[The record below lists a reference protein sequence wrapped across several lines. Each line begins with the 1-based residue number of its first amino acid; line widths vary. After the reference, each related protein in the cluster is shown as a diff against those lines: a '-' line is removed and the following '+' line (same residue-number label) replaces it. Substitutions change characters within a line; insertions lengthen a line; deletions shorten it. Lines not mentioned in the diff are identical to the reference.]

1 MANPFPSK
9 DNKTVLFTL
18 LRMIGGAKAVVQF
31 QGGGDSG
38 EILDADLFD
47 KEGKRRELSD
57 TKILWTVEKDKFV
70 NNEWITEAV
79 EEFMP
84 VKEVLRHVTETMLEN
99 EGLDWYNNDGGQGDL
114 TIDLTQEP
122 PSVVLKIGINY
133 TQTDDHEFDYT
144 ERDEKEE
151 DK

>member
-18 LRMIGGAKAVVQF
+18 LRMIGGATVQVQF

-57 TKILWTVEKDKFV
+57 TKILWTIEKDKFV

-99 EGLDWYNNDGGQGDL
+99 EGLDWYNNDGGQGEL
-114 TIDLTQEP
+114 VIDLTEEP

-133 TQTDDHEFDYT
+133 MHTDDHEYDYT

>member
-1 MANPFPSK
+1 
-9 DNKTVLFTL
+9 
-18 LRMIGGAKAVVQF
+18 MIGGATVQVQF

-99 EGLDWYNNDGGQGDL
+99 EGLDWYNNDGGQGEL
-114 TIDLTQEP
+114 VIDLTEEP

-133 TQTDDHEFDYT
+133 MHTDDHEFDYT
-144 ERDEKEE
+144 DTVEKEE
-151 DK
+151 EM

>member
-18 LRMIGGAKAVVQF
+18 LRMIGGAKVVVQF
-31 QGGGDSG
+31 QGGGDCG
-38 EILDADLFD
+38 EIADADLYD
-47 KEGKRRELSD
+47 KEGNRRELSD
-57 TKILWTVEKDKFV
+57 TKILWTIEKDKFV

-99 EGLDWYNNDGGQGDL
+99 EGLDWYNNDGGQGEL
-114 TIDLTQEP
+114 VIDLTEEP
-122 PSVVLKIGINY
+122 PSVVLKVGLNY
-133 TQTDDHEFDYT
+133 MHTDDHEYDYT